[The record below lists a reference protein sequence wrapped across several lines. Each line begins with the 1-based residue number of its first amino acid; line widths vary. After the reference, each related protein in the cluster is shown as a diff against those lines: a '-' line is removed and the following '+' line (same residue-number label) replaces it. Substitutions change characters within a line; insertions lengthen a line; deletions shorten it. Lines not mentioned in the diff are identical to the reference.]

1 MNAAPRISKI
11 VDLPYFKEYLR
22 DVLRPRVEAALRS
35 VEAGLPDAAWRAL
48 VAQLIKEQG
57 EGSMDPVVLRTLIE
71 EQLGARLDLRLVV
84 EFNGSEPAAPGG
96 ASGAPD
102 PEVVTA
108 KRRPMTSNPLAQ
120 AVLDNRTRF

>member
-1 MNAAPRISKI
+1 MTVAPRISKI

-22 DVLRPRVEAALRS
+22 DVLRPRVEAALRT
-35 VEAGLPDAAWRAL
+35 VEAGLPEAAWRAL
-48 VAQLIKEQG
+48 VAELGREQADPAA
-57 EGSMDPVVLRTLIE
+57 DPVVLRALIE
-71 EQLGARLDLRLVV
+71 EQLGLKIDVKLTADI
-84 EFNGSEPAAPGG
+84 GGPAPAGG
-96 ASGAPD
+96 AVGPADS